1 MLYSL
6 PVDKNEVTVENLEH
20 QASVLFGEKQFQRAL
35 EIYQLLLQGNPKVE
49 KYAIACGNC
58 YDSLGD
64 KEKALEFY
72 THALKL
78 NKNSEAAL
86 LNLSTINYEIGEYDK
101 SSEFAQ
107 KALNL
112 NPNNMTAWQNL
123 ANIAFCRGN
132 YEEALQYYQ
141 KMYEQNNNS
150 YIAMINLANTY
161 YSLGKYV
168 LALEFAKKSL
178 ERHPSSVVA
187 NMISGNALVAMG
199 KYEKAIDKF
208 LRAYELDDHNR
219 EVLNALSDTYRAL
232 NDWEN
237 CIVFAWRYVKTAPE
251 QSDDINLNF
260 GYLLYECYSEKSEE
274 LARKYASK
282 WLNFFPNNKIVQ
294 HMACALTNGHAL
306 LNSDS
311 HFIKATFD
319 AFAPD
324 FDETLKSLDYQAPAL
339 IENEAAKHLKTS
351 VFKGYHILDLG
362 CGTGLCGEKMKK
374 FASRKGLIGID
385 LSQKMLDEAEEKKV
399 YAQLICDDICH
410 YMETTEYYFHVI
422 VASDVLTYFG
432 DLTKVFVRVSK
443 SLTPSGL
450 FFFTVSEN
458 SANDDDFFMMPSG
471 RFVHNPNYVE
481 RALKSAGLKVL
492 NCERH
497 ILRNEAESP
506 VYGYVFTAAKP
517 ELNK

>member
-1 MLYSL
+1 M
-6 PVDKNEVTVENLEH
+6 ENLEH
-20 QASVLFGEKQFQRAL
+20 QASVLFGEKEYQKAL
-35 EIYQLLLQGNPKVE
+35 EIYQLLLKGNPKVE

-58 YDSLGD
+58 LDSLGN
-64 KEKALEFY
+64 KEKALELY

-86 LNLSTINYEIGEYDK
+86 LNLSTLNYELGNYDK
-101 SSEFAQ
+101 SADFAQ
-107 KALNL
+107 KALNQ
-112 NPNNMTAWQNL
+112 NPNNMVAWQNL
-123 ANIAFCRGN
+123 ANIAFCRGD
-132 YEEALQYYQ
+132 YEVALQDYQ

-178 ERHPSSVVA
+178 GRHPSSVVA
-187 NMISGNALVAMG
+187 NMISGNALAAME
-199 KYEKAIDKF
+199 KYEKAIDKY
-208 LRAYELDDHNR
+208 LRAYELDEHNR
-219 EVLNALSDTYRAL
+219 EVLNALSDTYRSL

-237 CIVFAWRYVKTAPE
+237 CVAFAWKYVKTAPE
-251 QSDDINLNF
+251 QTDEICLNF

-274 LARKYASK
+274 LARKYATK

-311 HFIKATFD
+311 HFIQATFD

-324 FDETLKSLDYQAPAL
+324 FDETLAALDYQAPAL
-339 IENEAAKHLKTS
+339 IENEAAKYLKAS
-351 VFKGYHILDLG
+351 VFTGYHILDLG

-374 FASRKGLIGID
+374 FASRKGLIGVD
-385 LSQKMLDEAEEKKV
+385 LSSKMLDIAREKKI
-399 YAQLICDDICH
+399 YAQLICDDVCH
-410 YMETTEYYFHVI
+410 YLETTTYFFHV
-422 VASDVLTYFG
+422 VTASDVLTYFG
-432 DLTKVFVRVSK
+432 DLTKIFVRVSK
-443 SLTPSGL
+443 SLTPKGM

-458 SANDDDFFMMPSG
+458 SSNEDDFFMMPSG

-481 RALKSAGLKVL
+481 KALKSAGLRLINK
-492 NCERH
+492 ERH

-506 VYGYVFTAAKP
+506 VYGYIFTASKP
-517 ELNK
+517 EMNK

>member
-1 MLYSL
+1 M
-6 PVDKNEVTVENLEH
+6 ENLEH
-20 QASVLFGEKQFQRAL
+20 QASVLFGEKEFRKAL
-35 EIYQLLLQGNPKVE
+35 EIYQLLMKGNPKVE
-49 KYAIACGNC
+49 KYVIACGNC
-58 YDSLGD
+58 YDALGE
-64 KEKALEFY
+64 KEQAIELY
-72 THALKL
+72 TQALKI
-78 NKNSEAAL
+78 NKASEAAM
-86 LNLSTINYEIGEYDK
+86 LNLSTINYEIGNYEKSTEYAENTLK
-101 SSEFAQ
+101 Q
-107 KALNL
+107 
-112 NPNNMTAWQNL
+112 NPNNIAAWQNL
-123 ANIAFCRGN
+123 ANIAFCNGN
-132 YEEALQYYQ
+132 YEEALKYYQ
-141 KMYEQNNNS
+141 KMYEKNNNS

-187 NMISGNALVAMG
+187 NMISGNALAALE
-199 KYEKAIDKF
+199 KYEKAIDKY
-208 LRAYELDDHNR
+208 LRAYELDEHNR
-219 EVLNALSDTYRAL
+219 EVLNALSEAYHAL

-251 QSDDINLNF
+251 QTDAVKLNF

-274 LARKYASK
+274 LARKYAAK
-282 WLNFFPNNKIVQ
+282 WLNFFPNDKIVQ

-306 LNSDS
+306 LNSD
-311 HFIKATFD
+311 HTYIKATFD
-319 AFAPD
+319 AFAAD
-324 FDETLKSLDYQAPAL
+324 FEETLSALDYQAPSL
-339 IENEAAKHLKTS
+339 LETEAGKHLKTS

-374 FASRKGLIGID
+374 FASRRGLIGVD
-385 LSQKMLDEAEEKKV
+385 LSEKMLDVAREKKI

-410 YMETTEYYFHVI
+410 YLETTSYFFHVE

-443 SLTPSGL
+443 SLTPGGM

-458 SANDDDFFMMPSG
+458 SVNEDDFFMVPSG
-471 RFVHNPNYVE
+471 RFVHNSNYVE
-481 RALKSAGLKVL
+481 RVLKSAGLRVVS
-492 NCERH
+492 CERH

-506 VYGYVFTAAKP
+506 VYGYVFAAAKP

>member
-1 MLYSL
+1 
-6 PVDKNEVTVENLEH
+6 
-20 QASVLFGEKQFQRAL
+20 
-35 EIYQLLLQGNPKVE
+35 
-49 KYAIACGNC
+49 
-58 YDSLGD
+58 
-64 KEKALEFY
+64 
-72 THALKL
+72 
-78 NKNSEAAL
+78 
-86 LNLSTINYEIGEYDK
+86 
-101 SSEFAQ
+101 
-107 KALNL
+107 
-112 NPNNMTAWQNL
+112 
-123 ANIAFCRGN
+123 
-132 YEEALQYYQ
+132 
-141 KMYEQNNNS
+141 
-150 YIAMINLANTY
+150 
-161 YSLGKYV
+161 
-168 LALEFAKKSL
+168 
-178 ERHPSSVVA
+178 
-187 NMISGNALVAMG
+187 
-199 KYEKAIDKF
+199 
-208 LRAYELDDHNR
+208 
-219 EVLNALSDTYRAL
+219 
-232 NDWEN
+232 
-237 CIVFAWRYVKTAPE
+237 
-251 QSDDINLNF
+251 
-260 GYLLYECYSEKSEE
+260 
-274 LARKYASK
+274 
-282 WLNFFPNNKIVQ
+282 
-294 HMACALTNGHAL
+294 MACALTNGHAL

>member
-1 MLYSL
+1 M
-6 PVDKNEVTVENLEH
+6 ENLEH

-64 KEKALEFY
+64 KEKAIELY

-101 SSEFAQ
+101 SADFAN
-107 KALNL
+107 KTLNL
-112 NPNNMTAWQNL
+112 NPNNMAAWQNL

-132 YEEALQYYQ
+132 YEDALTYYQ

-187 NMISGNALVAMG
+187 NMISGNALVAMQR
-199 KYEKAIDKF
+199 YEKAIDKY
-208 LRAYELDDHNR
+208 LRAYELDEHNR
-219 EVLNALSDTYRAL
+219 EVLNALSETYRNL

-237 CIVFAWRYVKTAPE
+237 CIVFAWKYVKTAPE
-251 QSDDINLNF
+251 QTDEVNLNF
-260 GYLLYECYSEKSEE
+260 GYLLYECYSEKSKE
-274 LARKYASK
+274 LAKKYASK

-319 AFAPD
+319 SFAQD

-374 FASRKGLIGID
+374 FASRKGLIGVD
-385 LSQKMLDEAEEKKV
+385 LSEKMLELAREKKI
-399 YAQLICDDICH
+399 YAQLLCDDICH

-443 SLTPSGL
+443 SLTPNGM
-450 FFFTVSEN
+450 FFFSVTEN
-458 SANDDDFFMMPSG
+458 HYNDDDFFMAPSG

-481 RALKSAGLKVL
+481 KALKSTGLKVI

-506 VYGYVFTAAKP
+506 VYGYIFTAVKP
-517 ELNK
+517 ELSKQG

>member
-1 MLYSL
+1 M
-6 PVDKNEVTVENLEH
+6 ENLEH
-20 QASVLFGEKQFQRAL
+20 QASVLFGEKEFQKAL
-35 EIYQLLLQGNPKVE
+35 EIYQLLFQSNPKVE

-58 YDSLGD
+58 LDALGD
-64 KEKALEFY
+64 KEKAVEFY
-72 THALKL
+72 SQAYKL

-101 SSEFAQ
+101 SAEFAEKVLAQ
-107 KALNL
+107 
-112 NPNNMTAWQNL
+112 NPNNIAAFQNL
-123 ANIAFCRGN
+123 ANIAFCRGD
-132 YEEALQYYQ
+132 YEKALIYYQ

-187 NMISGNALVAMG
+187 NMISGNALVAMER
-199 KYEKAIDKF
+199 YEKAIDKY
-208 LRAYELDDHNR
+208 LRAYELDENNR
-219 EVLNALSDTYRAL
+219 EVLNSLSDTYRAL

-251 QSDDINLNF
+251 QTDEINLNF
-260 GYLLYECYSEKSEE
+260 GYLLYECYSEKSEV
-274 LARKYASK
+274 LAKKYAAK

-306 LNSDS
+306 LGSDS

-324 FDETLKSLDYQAPAL
+324 FEETLSSLDYQAPTL

-351 VFKGYHILDLG
+351 MFKGYHILDLG

-374 FASRKGLIGID
+374 FASRKGLIGVD
-385 LSQKMLDEAEEKKV
+385 LSEKMLDVAREKKI
-399 YAQLICDDICH
+399 YAQLICDDICN
-410 YMETTEYYFHVI
+410 YMETTSYFFHI
-422 VASDVLTYFG
+422 IIASDVLTYFG

-443 SLTPSGL
+443 SLTPKGM
-450 FFFTVSEN
+450 FFFTISEN
-458 SANDDDFFMMPSG
+458 SANDDDFYMVPSG

-481 RALKSAGLKVL
+481 KVLKSAGLKLL
-492 NCERH
+492 NSERH

-506 VYGYVFTAAKP
+506 VYGYIFAAVKP
-517 ELNK
+517 DLSK